1 MKKAAAENWTGQRQQ
16 AYRKATEKAQQK
28 TANASAENSVILQR
42 IRRKLLLKLEKEIDA
57 LPDVVGSESAI
68 SVRDGNSRKGTT
80 KQTIWSMKQLTGAY
94 HDLLDE
100 DFRREKLELEKTKAE
115 DDW

>member
-1 MKKAAAENWTGQRQQ
+1 MKKANAEGWTKQRQQ
-16 AYRKATEKAQQK
+16 AYSKAGEKAQQK
-28 TANASAENSVILQR
+28 TADAVADNAVILQR

-57 LPDVVGSESAI
+57 LPDNVGSESSI
-68 SVRDGNSRKGTT
+68 SVKDGNGRKATT
-80 KQTIWSMKQLTGAY
+80 KSTIWSMKQLTGAY